1 MSHYTILIVDDTP
14 DHRTLIGRLLRAV
27 GYQVIECAPGADALA
42 AATTTQP
49 DLILTALSLP
59 GQPAWETARQLAE
72 QPALAHTPILGA
84 TVYNTLLPWSRIRAL
99 GCTDL
104 VNKPFDLDE
113 LLGRITT
120 LLPNA
125 PHSTLAA

>member
-1 MSHYTILIVDDTP
+1 MSHYTILIVDDIP
-14 DHRTLIGRLLRAV
+14 DHRMLIGHLLRAV
-27 GYQVIECAPGADALA
+27 GYRVIECAPGAEALLA
-42 AATTTQP
+42 ADATRP

-59 GQPAWETARQLAE
+59 GQPAWETARQLAQ

-99 GCTDL
+99 GCADL

-113 LLGRITT
+113 LLGRITN
-120 LLPNA
+120 LLSA
-125 PHSTLAA
+125 PSPARLAA

>member
-27 GYQVIECAPGADALA
+27 GYQVIECAPGADALTTA
-42 AATTTQP
+42 AAAQP

-113 LLGRITT
+113 LLGRITM
-120 LLPNA
+120 LLPNG